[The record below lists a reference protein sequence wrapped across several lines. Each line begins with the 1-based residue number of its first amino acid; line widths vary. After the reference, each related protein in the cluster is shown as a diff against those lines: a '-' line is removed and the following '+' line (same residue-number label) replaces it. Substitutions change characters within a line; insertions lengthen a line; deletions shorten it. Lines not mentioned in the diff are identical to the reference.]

1 MKRRPLSKIIAAAAI
16 GVVSAF
22 FLLELTLRLL
32 IGVGALNDSGR
43 TWDFYVNTYTGDGFK
58 CTFQEALEIHPY
70 LGWLTG
76 PYLPCG
82 RFVRNNRGF
91 WDRRDLPYERN
102 PELYTVMIV
111 GGSVASQV
119 AHGSGDD
126 ARPFNW
132 LEDELNSRY
141 RSPNGRPFRVVSGAM
156 GGWRMPTQV
165 TAAAMFGSQVDAI
178 ISIDGYNEMTNVII
192 DKPVDRPDAWTWYAV
207 QNPLSGVLTIELMK
221 VMKYVRIVISNVPV
235 LRDSKVLFGAFE
247 GILSLLGDGNVTVI
261 GETEQLR
268 NQFSYPREW
277 TTEKAEQANIVKWQN
292 YILSLRAT
300 AESMGLRYAHFIQP
314 IPDLDKTLSEDEL
327 KRARWITGERYLRSI
342 VHPAEALKKQG
353 VPVVSL
359 TSVFRD
365 IKETIYGDEVHCA
378 YDERGDNRGYRIMSR
393 FIATSLGDLWKLKP
407 LAKTAESPE

>member
-277 TTEKAEQANIVKWQN
+277 TTEKAEQAN
-292 YILSLRAT
+292 
-300 AESMGLRYAHFIQP
+300 
-314 IPDLDKTLSEDEL
+314 
-327 KRARWITGERYLRSI
+327 
-342 VHPAEALKKQG
+342 
-353 VPVVSL
+353 
-359 TSVFRD
+359 
-365 IKETIYGDEVHCA
+365 
-378 YDERGDNRGYRIMSR
+378 
-393 FIATSLGDLWKLKP
+393 
-407 LAKTAESPE
+407 